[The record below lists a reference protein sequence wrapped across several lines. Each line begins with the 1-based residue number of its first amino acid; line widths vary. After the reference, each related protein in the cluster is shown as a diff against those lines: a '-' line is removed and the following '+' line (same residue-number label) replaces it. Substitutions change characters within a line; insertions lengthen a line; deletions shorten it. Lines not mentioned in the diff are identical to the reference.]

1 MKIYLNLLNN
11 SDIIASDAYKKAS
24 FSEQL
29 DMLRKTWT
37 YERYTVD
44 EAPYVFDEK
53 MYFMPI
59 PRNDMETNPNLE
71 QNTGW

>member
-1 MKIYLNLLNN
+1 
-11 SDIIASDAYKKAS
+11 
-24 FSEQL
+24 
-29 DMLRKTWT
+29 MLRKTWT

-44 EAPYVFDEK
+44 ETAYVFDEK

-59 PRNDMETNPNLE
+59 PRNDMETNGNLV

>member
-1 MKIYLNLLNN
+1 
-11 SDIIASDAYKKAS
+11 
-24 FSEQL
+24 
-29 DMLRKTWT
+29 MLRKSWT

-71 QNTGW
+71 QNNGW